1 MQTSSHAA
9 GTNSAANAQGTDV
22 DTVTTTTTTTTV
34 GDKRKH
40 CGEATTKVP
49 RKRGR
54 RSKKE
59 IEEAAAGAAAA
70 TLATG
75 LSRDLSS
82 SSSSQK
88 SSSTIETEADAL
100 AARRAHQKTL
110 SLNSLYGDAAK
121 PDTRE
126 FMHVNM
132 GHALM
137 RRDDVFYLHPL
148 SEQCLI
154 QRGSIP
160 CPDPSRA
167 TVYRNTLDIRAS
179 GPCMHCDRECTA
191 GRVPLPRAYDTRTR
205 AYAVWG
211 NFCSFPCVM
220 AYQLEHGSGVYD
232 TPHVLVLIHKMAT
245 EVWGREGLVSPA
257 PPRFCLRKFGG
268 AVDPQDIELLSERQ
282 YHAVVE
288 APFIS
293 WGMMVECKTVDVVGR
308 ALKRL
313 IAPVS
318 GAPARGGTNDGM
330 AAASAPLSVESPL
343 HIDPNEHHQ
352 RSNPVSG
359 GCGMSVVDAPS
370 GSIGCLPDKDGAADV
385 RSAESI
391 QVTGEDRS
399 LGDGDD
405 PFEEKDESEDRP
417 IDLCVLADQEDD
429 LTESE
434 SFERIARAFNV
445 RGLPPHDPHM
455 EHPGALCRAGGVDGI
470 SASAGRRDAE
480 RRAQRGI
487 SLLGTTRAA
496 PSGMPSYSAPVPADT
511 VSSVADEADPEA
523 IGGSRWERFLQSRA
537 TAAGVAPPSDAVA
550 LAAAT
555 PPTTTTPQEAAAP
568 TDSCPSPIE
577 T

>member
-1 MQTSSHAA
+1 M
-9 GTNSAANAQGTDV
+9 TDRGPQRQLL
-22 DTVTTTTTTTTV
+22 DEATGPLA

-40 CGEATTKVP
+40 AADSTAKAP

-59 IEEAAAGAAAA
+59 IEEAAAALAGAAKTAGGGA
-70 TLATG
+70 GA
-75 LSRDLSS
+75 
-82 SSSSQK
+82 
-88 SSSTIETEADAL
+88 IETEADAL

-148 SEQCLI
+148 SERCLI
-154 QRGSIP
+154 QRGSVP

-191 GRVPLPRAYDTRTR
+191 GRVPLPRAYDSRTR

-211 NFCSFPCVM
+211 NFCSFPCAM
-220 AYQLEHGSGVYD
+220 AYQLDHGAGVYD
-232 TPHVLVLIHKMAT
+232 TPHVLVLIHKMAA

-268 AVDPQDIELLSERQ
+268 AVDPEDIEAVSERQ
-282 YHAVVE
+282 YHNIVE

-308 ALKRL
+308 AVKRL
-313 IAPVS
+313 IAPEPCVAAAATANINNRTTLGVAAVEVS
-318 GAPARGGTNDGM
+318 SVSRAAPEVLLGLNDFGARRRRGGACDPGAM
-330 AAASAPLSVESPL
+330 ARTDA
-343 HIDPNEHHQ
+343 
-352 RSNPVSG
+352 G
-359 GCGMSVVDAPS
+359 GDA
-370 GSIGCLPDKDGAADV
+370 
-385 RSAESI
+385 
-391 QVTGEDRS
+391 TGGVL
-399 LGDGDD
+399 LGDGDKD
-405 PFEEKDESEDRP
+405 DAEKEADEPRA
-417 IDLCVLADQEDD
+417 IDLCVLADREDD
-429 LTESE
+429 GTESDTYD
-434 SFERIARAFNV
+434 RISRAFNL

-480 RRAQRGI
+480 RRAERGI

-496 PSGMPSYSAPVPADT
+496 PSGMPPYAVPVAADT
-511 VSSVADEADPEA
+511 GAGVADEADPEA
-523 IGGSRWERFLQSRA
+523 MGGSRWERFLQSRLA
-537 TAAGVAPPSDAVA
+537 SSAHPVDSGSAEAAPP
-550 LAAAT
+550 
-555 PPTTTTPQEAAAP
+555 
-568 TDSCPSPIE
+568 PSPPQSP
-577 T
+577 

>member
-1 MQTSSHAA
+1 MEEAEA
-9 GTNSAANAQGTDV
+9 
-22 DTVTTTTTTTTV
+22 TTASV

-40 CGEATTKVP
+40 AVDATAKAP

-59 IEEAAAGAAAA
+59 IEEAAAAVAAAA
-70 TLATG
+70 LHAG
-75 LSRDLSS
+75 GVAAAG
-82 SSSSQK
+82 
-88 SSSTIETEADAL
+88 IAETEADAL

-148 SEQCLI
+148 SERCLI

-167 TVYRNTLDIRAS
+167 AVYRNTLDIRAS

-191 GRVPLPRAYDTRTR
+191 GRVPLPRAYDSRTRT
-205 AYAVWG
+205 YAVWG
-211 NFCSFPCVM
+211 NFCSFPCAM
-220 AYQLEHGSGVYD
+220 AYQLDHGAGVYD
-232 TPHVLVLIHKMAT
+232 TPHVLVLIHKMAA

-268 AVDPQDIELLSERQ
+268 AVDPDDIEAVSERQ
-282 YHAVVE
+282 YHTIVE

-293 WGMMVECKTVDVVGR
+293 WGMMVDCKTVDVVGR
-308 ALKRL
+308 AVKRL
-313 IAPVS
+313 IASEPRVDS
-318 GAPARGGTNDGM
+318 PTAPEALLGLQEPT
-330 AAASAPLSVESPL
+330 
-343 HIDPNEHHQ
+343 
-352 RSNPVSG
+352 
-359 GCGMSVVDAPS
+359 
-370 GSIGCLPDKDGAADV
+370 
-385 RSAESI
+385 
-391 QVTGEDRS
+391 S
-399 LGDGDD
+399 LGDARRHADTAGDRD
-405 PFEEKDESEDRP
+405 GALRAGKDSGDGCDGEGANEEDEEADEPRA
-417 IDLCVLADQEDD
+417 IDLCALADQEDD
-429 LTESE
+429 ATEGE
-434 SFERIARAFNV
+434 TYDRVARAFNL

-480 RRAQRGI
+480 RRADRGI

-496 PSGMPSYSAPVPADT
+496 PSGMPSYSAPVAADT
-511 VSSVADEADPEA
+511 AALAVDEADPEA
-523 IGGSRWERFLQSRA
+523 MGGSRWERFLQSRLA
-537 TAAGVAPPSDAVA
+537 PVPAAAAAAQPSPPPS
-550 LAAAT
+550 
-555 PPTTTTPQEAAAP
+555 
-568 TDSCPSPIE
+568 
-577 T
+577 

>member
-1 MQTSSHAA
+1 MSDRRPEAQPTEETEATAA
-9 GTNSAANAQGTDV
+9 S
-22 DTVTTTTTTTTV
+22 V

-40 CGEATTKVP
+40 AADATAKAP

-59 IEEAAAGAAAA
+59 IEEAAAAAAA
-70 TLATG
+70 TLHGTG
-75 LSRDLSS
+75 DVAG
-82 SSSSQK
+82 
-88 SSSTIETEADAL
+88 IAETEADAL

-148 SEQCLI
+148 SERCLI

-191 GRVPLPRAYDTRTR
+191 GRVPLPRAYDSRTRT
-205 AYAVWG
+205 YAVWG
-211 NFCSFPCVM
+211 NFCSFPCAM
-220 AYQLEHGSGVYD
+220 AYQLDHGAGVYD
-232 TPHVLVLIHKMAT
+232 TPHVLVLIHKMAA

-268 AVDPQDIELLSERQ
+268 AVDPDDIEAVSERQ
-282 YHAVVE
+282 YHTIVE

-293 WGMMVECKTVDVVGR
+293 WGMMVDCKTVDVVGR
-308 ALKRL
+308 AVKRL
-313 IAPVS
+313 IASEPCADTPRA
-318 GAPARGGTNDGM
+318 G
-330 AAASAPLSVESPL
+330 AAASDSSSTTPETLLGLRGPSSIEGARRCR
-343 HIDPNEHHQ
+343 DA
-352 RSNPVSG
+352 G
-359 GCGMSVVDAPS
+359 GDLDDAART
-370 GSIGCLPDKDGAADV
+370 D
-385 RSAESI
+385 
-391 QVTGEDRS
+391 
-399 LGDGDD
+399 GDGGG
-405 PFEEKDESEDRP
+405 EEETDEP
-417 IDLCVLADQEDD
+417 HAIDLCMLADQEDD
-429 LTESE
+429 ATEGE
-434 SFERIARAFNV
+434 TYDRVARAFNL

-480 RRAQRGI
+480 RRADRGI

-496 PSGMPSYSAPVPADT
+496 PSGMPSYSAPVAADT
-511 VSSVADEADPEA
+511 AAGAADEADPEA
-523 IGGSRWERFLQSRA
+523 MGGSRWERFLQSRLA
-537 TAAGVAPPSDAVA
+537 PMPAGAAAAQSSPPPS
-550 LAAAT
+550 
-555 PPTTTTPQEAAAP
+555 
-568 TDSCPSPIE
+568 
-577 T
+577 

>member
-1 MQTSSHAA
+1 MDEPIGPSSL
-9 GTNSAANAQGTDV
+9 
-22 DTVTTTTTTTTV
+22 V

-40 CGEATTKVP
+40 AADPTTTTKVP

-59 IEEAAAGAAAA
+59 IEEAAAAAAA
-70 TLATG
+70 AAAASPGGAGTAAG
-75 LSRDLSS
+75 
-82 SSSSQK
+82 
-88 SSSTIETEADAL
+88 TIETEADAL

-148 SEQCLI
+148 SERCLI
-154 QRGSIP
+154 QRGSVP

-191 GRVPLPRAYDTRTR
+191 GRVPLPRAYDSRTRT
-205 AYAVWG
+205 YAVWG
-211 NFCSFPCVM
+211 NFCSFPCAM
-220 AYQLEHGSGVYD
+220 AYQLDHGAGVYD
-232 TPHVLVLIHKMAT
+232 TPHVLVLIHKMAA

-268 AVDPQDIELLSERQ
+268 AVDPDDIEAVSERQ
-282 YHAVVE
+282 YHAIVE

-308 ALKRL
+308 AIKRL
-313 IAPVS
+313 IASEPCVT
-318 GAPARGGTNDGM
+318 TNTDNDDKTATD
-330 AAASAPLSVESPL
+330 AAAAAAKMPSDSQATPEALLGLEGLDKGARQHRGSAGALNSMAGANSNGAVGGAFNVNDDGEEVE
-343 HIDPNEHHQ
+343 EE
-352 RSNPVSG
+352 
-359 GCGMSVVDAPS
+359 
-370 GSIGCLPDKDGAADV
+370 
-385 RSAESI
+385 AE
-391 QVTGEDRS
+391 
-399 LGDGDD
+399 
-405 PFEEKDESEDRP
+405 ESRA

-429 LTESE
+429 GTESE
-434 SFERIARAFNV
+434 THDRIARAFNL

-480 RRAQRGI
+480 RRAERGI

-496 PSGMPSYSAPVPADT
+496 PSGMPSYSAPVAADT
-511 VSSVADEADPEA
+511 AAGIADEADPEA
-523 IGGSRWERFLQSRA
+523 MGGSRWERFLQSRLA
-537 TAAGVAPPSDAVA
+537 PTAPG
-550 LAAAT
+550 
-555 PPTTTTPQEAAAP
+555 AAAP
-568 TDSCPSPIE
+568 AQTSPSP
-577 T
+577 

>member
-1 MQTSSHAA
+1 MTDRGAQKQPTDEPSGPSSL
-9 GTNSAANAQGTDV
+9 
-22 DTVTTTTTTTTV
+22 V

-40 CGEATTKVP
+40 AADPTKVP

-59 IEEAAAGAAAA
+59 IEEAAAAAAAAASPHGAGAAA
-70 TLATG
+70 G
-75 LSRDLSS
+75 
-82 SSSSQK
+82 
-88 SSSTIETEADAL
+88 TIETEADAL

-148 SEQCLI
+148 SERCLI
-154 QRGSIP
+154 QRGSVP

-191 GRVPLPRAYDTRTR
+191 GRVPLPRAYDSRTRT
-205 AYAVWG
+205 YAVWG
-211 NFCSFPCVM
+211 NFCSFPCAM
-220 AYQLEHGSGVYD
+220 AYQLDHGAGVYD
-232 TPHVLVLIHKMAT
+232 TPHVLVLIHKMAA

-268 AVDPQDIELLSERQ
+268 AVDPEDIEAVSERQ
-282 YHAVVE
+282 YHAIVE

-308 ALKRL
+308 AIKRL
-313 IAPVS
+313 IASEPCATTDDNDNKTAADLAVAKTPSDLQATPEALLGLEGLDKGVQQRRGSACDPNAMAGTNSS
-318 GAPARGGTNDGM
+318 GAVGGTLNADNNND
-330 AAASAPLSVESPL
+330 
-343 HIDPNEHHQ
+343 
-352 RSNPVSG
+352 
-359 GCGMSVVDAPS
+359 
-370 GSIGCLPDKDGAADV
+370 
-385 RSAESI
+385 
-391 QVTGEDRS
+391 
-399 LGDGDD
+399 DGDEV
-405 PFEEKDESEDRP
+405 EEEVEEPRA

-429 LTESE
+429 GTESE
-434 SFERIARAFNV
+434 TYDRIARAFNV

-480 RRAQRGI
+480 RRAERGI

-496 PSGMPSYSAPVPADT
+496 PSGMPSYSAPVAADT
-511 VSSVADEADPEA
+511 AAGVADEADPEA
-523 IGGSRWERFLQSRA
+523 MGGSRWERFLQSRLALAAPDGA
-537 TAAGVAPPSDAVA
+537 TAPAQAPPS
-550 LAAAT
+550 
-555 PPTTTTPQEAAAP
+555 P
-568 TDSCPSPIE
+568 
-577 T
+577 

>member
-1 MQTSSHAA
+1 MEETEAITAS
-9 GTNSAANAQGTDV
+9 
-22 DTVTTTTTTTTV
+22 V

-40 CGEATTKVP
+40 ATDATAKAP

-59 IEEAAAGAAAA
+59 IEEAAAAAAA
-70 TLATG
+70 LHGTG
-75 LSRDLSS
+75 DVAG
-82 SSSSQK
+82 
-88 SSSTIETEADAL
+88 IAETEADAL

-148 SEQCLI
+148 SERCLI

-167 TVYRNTLDIRAS
+167 TVYRNTLDICAS

-191 GRVPLPRAYDTRTR
+191 GRVPLPRAYDSRTRT
-205 AYAVWG
+205 YAVWG
-211 NFCSFPCVM
+211 NFCSFPCAM
-220 AYQLEHGSGVYD
+220 AYQLDHGAGVYD
-232 TPHVLVLIHKMAT
+232 TPHVLVLIHKMAA

-268 AVDPQDIELLSERQ
+268 AVDPEDIEAVSERQ
-282 YHAVVE
+282 YHTIVE

-293 WGMMVECKTVDVVGR
+293 WGMMVDCKTVDVVGR
-308 ALKRL
+308 AVKRL
-313 IAPVS
+313 IAPE
-318 GAPARGGTNDGM
+318 PR
-330 AAASAPLSVESPL
+330 
-343 HIDPNEHHQ
+343 
-352 RSNPVSG
+352 
-359 GCGMSVVDAPS
+359 VDAPTAPETLL
-370 GSIGCLPDKDGAADV
+370 GLREPPGLGDARRHRDTAGDHDGVPRTDKD
-385 RSAESI
+385 I
-391 QVTGEDRS
+391 
-399 LGDGDD
+399 GDGCDG
-405 PFEEKDESEDRP
+405 EEVDEEETDEPRA
-417 IDLCVLADQEDD
+417 IDLCVLANQEDD
-429 LTESE
+429 ATEDE
-434 SFERIARAFNV
+434 TYDRVARAFNL

-480 RRAQRGI
+480 RRADRGI

-496 PSGMPSYSAPVPADT
+496 PSGMPSYSAPVAADT
-511 VSSVADEADPEA
+511 AAGAADEADPEA
-523 IGGSRWERFLQSRA
+523 MGGSRWERFLQSRLA
-537 TAAGVAPPSDAVA
+537 PAAAQSAPP
-550 LAAAT
+550 
-555 PPTTTTPQEAAAP
+555 
-568 TDSCPSPIE
+568 PS
-577 T
+577 